1 MCHCLQRGE
10 RVELHTLS
18 LRNFRNYARLDLT
31 IGNGATLF
39 FGPNAAGKTSILEAV
54 AMLAMT
60 RSPRTHSDRELI
72 HWHATHTPE
81 LPATARI
88 SGDVQRNGRS
98 IHLDIIIQARGEQ
111 QLSGNAGG
119 SATKVLRVDQSP
131 VRATDWLGFLR
142 VVFFA
147 PTDLDLLTGA
157 PAERRRWLDAMLAQ
171 LDRRYLSMLNQYTK
185 VLTQRNGLLRQW
197 RERGRIPRNASTELA
212 FWDEQLAQ
220 SGAAIV
226 CARIQAITELQHLAQ
241 PIYAQITDNAHAFS
255 LSYMPSIDTINID
268 DDEALIAATLLAAYQ
283 HSHSDDI
290 ARQQT
295 SLGPH
300 RDDIHVR
307 DGSIDLGTFGSRGQ
321 QRSGVMAL
329 KLAEMH
335 LMHQRTGERPV
346 LLLDD
351 VLSELD
357 AQRRRHLL
365 AVMADSNQQT
375 LLTATGIEDFDAH
388 FLGHTRLMRV
398 DSAHVFDL
406 SS

>member
-1 MCHCLQRGE
+1 MDIHS
-10 RVELHTLS
+10 LS
-18 LRNFRNYARLDLT
+18 LRNFRNYARLDLS
-31 IGNGATLF
+31 IGSGATLF

-72 HWHATHTPE
+72 HWQAHHSPE
-81 LPATARI
+81 LPATARM
-88 SGDVQRNGRS
+88 SGDIHRNGRA

-111 QLSGNAGG
+111 PLSGSAGG
-119 SATKVLRVDQSP
+119 TATKVLRVDQTP

-147 PTDLDLLTGA
+147 PTDLELLTGA
-157 PAERRRWLDAMLAQ
+157 PAERRRWLDAMLSQ
-171 LDRRYLSMLNQYTK
+171 LDRHYLRMLNQYTK

-197 RERGRIPRNASTELA
+197 RERGRVPRNATSELA

-220 SGAAIV
+220 SGAALMY
-226 CARIQAITELQHLAQ
+226 ARIQAIIELQRLAQ
-241 PIYAQITDNAHAFS
+241 PIYAQITDNGHIFA
-255 LSYMPSIDTINID
+255 LDYVPSVRMATSEP
-268 DDEALIAATLLAAYQ
+268 DEATMATTLLAAYQ
-283 HSHSDDI
+283 QSQHDDI

-300 RDDIHVR
+300 RDDIQVR
-307 DGSIDLGTFGSRGQ
+307 DGTIDLGTFGSRGQ

-398 DSAHVFDL
+398 DAAHVFDL

>member
-1 MCHCLQRGE
+1 MELQ
-10 RVELHTLS
+10 TLS
-18 LRNFRNYARLDLT
+18 LRNFRTYARLDLP
-31 IGNGATLF
+31 IHPGATLF

-72 HWHATHTPE
+72 YWHTPHTSE

-88 SGDVQRNGRS
+88 SGTVARNTRDVR
-98 IHLDIIIQARGEQ
+98 LDIIIQARGEHA
-111 QLSGNAGG
+111 LTGSAGG
-119 SATKVLRVDQSP
+119 TATKVLRVDQAP

-157 PAERRRWLDAMLAQ
+157 PSERRRWIDAMLAQ

-197 RERGRIPRNASTELA
+197 RERGRVPRNASDELA

-220 SGAAIV
+220 SGAAIIS
-226 CARIQAITELQHLAQ
+226 ARILAIAELQTLAR
-241 PIYAQITDNAHAFS
+241 PIYAQITDNARVFS
-255 LSYMPSIDTINID
+255 LDYMPSIDVINPH
-268 DDEALIAATLLAAYQ
+268 DDEATIAATLLQAYQ
-283 HSHSDDI
+283 HSHREDM

-300 RDDIHVR
+300 RDDIQVR
-307 DGSIDLGTFGSRGQ
+307 DGTIDLGTFGSRGQ
-321 QRSGVMAL
+321 QRSGVMTL

-365 AVMADSNQQT
+365 SVMTDTNQQT

-398 DSAHVFDL
+398 DAAHVFDL